1 MLTAEETADLKLYRR
16 AADYLAAAQ
25 IYLKSN
31 PLLDEPLRP
40 EHIKERLLGH
50 WGTVPG
56 INLVYA
62 HLNRLVRHEG
72 VSTLLVT
79 GPGHGA
85 PANMADL
92 FLEGSLEERYPE
104 LSRDRAGIARLVR
117 AFSWPGGFPSHL
129 NPGTPGVIHEGGELG
144 YALAKAFG
152 AALDNPDLLV
162 AVIVGDGEAETGPT
176 ATAWHGTKYLDPETC
191 GAVLPILHDNG
202 YKISSLTISGAMS
215 EDEILTL
222 YRGYG
227 WQPRIVA
234 GDQTTELDRDL
245 AAAIDWAWGE
255 IRGIQR
261 EFREPAQGGK
271 RRERPA
277 WPMIVLRTPK
287 GMGCPKEFRGEPLEG
302 TWRAHQVPIAD
313 PRTAPDALAAVE
325 GWLRSYRPAE
335 LFDAGGRPLA
345 AILAQCPQGD
355 RRLGMSPHANG
366 GLLCRDLD
374 VPPMADYEVALS
386 GRGQDYVGA
395 MGPLGDYLRD
405 TFRRTAESRNFRLV
419 CPDETTSNKLEAV
432 LEATDRAFTWPRQ
445 PQDIHIAPG
454 GRVLEML
461 SEHMCE
467 GWLEGYLLTGRH
479 GIFPCYEAF
488 IAIVEGMMNQHAKF
502 LKQAKE
508 IAWRR
513 PVPSLN
519 YLLTSDGWRQDH
531 NGYSH
536 QGPGFINAVL
546 NKKGSVLRIY
556 LPPDAN
562 TLLSTID
569 HCLKSRG
576 YINLVVATKN
586 EMPQWL
592 SLPEAIDH
600 ARAGAS
606 IWRWASTADGENPDI
621 VLAAAGNTPTLE
633 SLAAAALLAPRPSEP
648 PRAGGQRPRPPGARL
663 AARPSARPE
672 RRRLRRPL
680 PARDRGDL
688 RLPRLPL
695 RGAPAP
701 LLAAVAAPL
710 PRLRLPGGGDDD
722 DALRHD
728 GPERHQPLPA
738 RHRGAAPGAQR
749 RLARRRLDRALRAG
763 ARRPPPLHRGERQ
776 RPGGDPHL
784 EVAGWA
790 RRQLGAGGATPGGC
804 PYGFIPVG
812 AGPRACPAS
821 LRPRPRPER
830 RLELA
835 QVVAP
840 RRRPRGRAGWAGA
853 PRLRHRAL
861 GRG

>member
-1 MLTAEETADLKLYRR
+1 MLTAEEIADLKLYRR

-31 PLLDEPLRP
+31 ALLDEPLRP

-62 HLNRLVRHEG
+62 HLNRLVRNQG
-72 VSTLLVT
+72 VSTLLIT

-92 FLEGSLEERYPE
+92 FLEGSLEEHYPE
-104 LSRDRAGIARLVR
+104 LSRDRAGMARLVR

-176 ATAWHGTKYLDPETC
+176 ATAWHGTKYLDPVTC

-215 EDEILTL
+215 EEEILTL

-261 EFREPAQGGK
+261 EFREPAQSGK

-335 LFDAGGRPLA
+335 LFDAEGRPQP

-405 TFRRTAESRNFRLV
+405 TFSRTAESRNFRLV

-633 SLAAAALLAPRPSEP
+633 ALAAAALLARDIPSLRVRVVNVIDLLVLDS
-648 PRAGGQRPRPPGARL
+648 PRAHPHGMSDDAFAALFPLEREVIFAFHGYPSAARQLLFSRPAPHRFHVFGYQEEGTTTTPFDMTVRNGISRFQLAIEALRRAPSVASL
-663 AARPSARPE
+663 AADLIE
-672 RRRLRRPL
+672 RY
-680 PARDRGDL
+680 
-688 RLPRLPL
+688 
-695 RGAPAP
+695 
-701 LLAAVAAPL
+701 
-710 PRLRLPGGGDDD
+710 
-722 DALRHD
+722 
-728 GPERHQPLPA
+728 E
-738 RHRGAAPGAQR
+738 
-749 RLARRRLDRALRAG
+749 RALADHRRFIEANG
-763 ARRPPPLHRGERQ
+763 NDPEEIRTWKWPQARE
-776 RPGGDPHL
+776 
-784 EVAGWA
+784 EVSG
-790 RRQLGAGGATPGGC
+790 QPQGATPTGS
-804 PYGFIPVG
+804 
-812 AGPRACPAS
+812 R
-821 LRPRPRPER
+821 
-830 RLELA
+830 
-835 QVVAP
+835 
-840 RRRPRGRAGWAGA
+840 
-853 PRLRHRAL
+853 
-861 GRG
+861 

>member
-1 MLTAEETADLKLYRR
+1 MLSAQETADLALYRR
-16 AADYLAAAQ
+16 AADYLGVAQ
-25 IYLKSN
+25 IYLKAN
-31 PLLDEPLRP
+31 ALLEEPLAA
-40 EHIKERLLGH
+40 EHVKERLLGH

-56 INLVYA
+56 INLIYA
-62 HLNRLVRHEG
+62 HLNRLVRNQN
-72 VSTLLVT
+72 VSTLLIT

-85 PANMADL
+85 PANMANL
-92 FLEGSLEERYPE
+92 FLEGSLAERYPE
-104 LSRDRAGIARLVR
+104 LTRDRAGVARLVR
-117 AFSWPGGFPSHL
+117 SFSWPGGFPSHL
-129 NPGTPGVIHEGGELG
+129 NPATPGVIHEGGELG

-176 ATAWHGTKYLDPETC
+176 ATAWHGTKYLDPATC

-215 EDEILTL
+215 DDEILAL

-234 GDQTTELDRDL
+234 HDLDSHETTALDEDF
-245 AAAIDWAWGE
+245 AAALDWAWSE
-255 IRGIQR
+255 IRAIQSA
-261 EFREPAQGGK
+261 FRETPNGGSAAPERPVSE
-271 RRERPA
+271 RRPPERPA
-277 WPMIVLRTPK
+277 WPMLVLRTPK
-287 GMGCPKEFRGEPLEG
+287 GMGCPKEFHGEPLAG
-302 TWRAHQVPIAD
+302 TWRAHQVPITE
-313 PRTAPDALAAVE
+313 PRTDPGALAALA
-325 GWLRSYRPAE
+325 GWLASYRPQE
-335 LFDAGGRPLA
+335 LFDADGRPLP

-355 RRLGMSPHANG
+355 LRLGMNPHANG
-366 GLLCRDLD
+366 GQLCRDLD
-374 VPPMADYEVALS
+374 VPPMEGYATRLS

-405 TFRRTAESRNFRLV
+405 TFVRTAPTRNFRLV

-432 LEATDRAFTWPRQ
+432 FAATDRAFTWPRRA
-445 PQDIHIAPG
+445 QDVHLARG

-508 IAWRR
+508 VAWRH

-562 TLLSTID
+562 TLLSTVD

-576 YINLVVATKN
+576 YINLIVATKN

-592 SLPEAIDH
+592 SLDEAVAH

-606 IWRWASTADGENPDI
+606 IWRWASTAEGENPDV

-633 SLAAAALLAPRPSEP
+633 ALAAAALLRRDVPTLRVRVVNVLDLLVLDT
-648 PRAGGQRPRPPGARL
+648 PRAHPHGMSDDAFAGLFPLDREVIFAFHGYPSAARQLLFSRPAPHRFHVVGYQEEGTTTTPFDMTVRNGISRFQLAIEALRRAPSVASL
-663 AARPSARPE
+663 AADLIE
-672 RRRLRRPL
+672 RY
-680 PARDRGDL
+680 
-688 RLPRLPL
+688 
-695 RGAPAP
+695 
-701 LLAAVAAPL
+701 
-710 PRLRLPGGGDDD
+710 
-722 DALRHD
+722 
-728 GPERHQPLPA
+728 E
-738 RHRGAAPGAQR
+738 
-749 RLARRRLDRALRAG
+749 RALADH
-763 ARRPPPLHRGERQ
+763 RRFIEANGN
-776 RPGGDPHL
+776 DP
-784 EVAGWA
+784 EEIRTW
-790 RRQLGAGGATPGGC
+790 TWPE
-804 PYGFIPVG
+804 
-812 AGPRACPAS
+812 PA
-821 LRPRPRPER
+821 
-830 RLELA
+830 
-835 QVVAP
+835 
-840 RRRPRGRAGWAGA
+840 
-853 PRLRHRAL
+853 
-861 GRG
+861 

>member
-1 MLTAEETADLKLYRR
+1 MLTPQETADLKLYRR

-31 PLLDEPLRP
+31 PLLEEPLAP
-40 EHIKERLLGH
+40 AHIKERLLGH
-50 WGTVPG
+50 WGTTPG

-62 HLNRLVRHEG
+62 HLNRLIRQTG
-72 VSTLLVT
+72 VVALLVT

-85 PANMADL
+85 PANLANL
-92 FLEGSLEERYPE
+92 FLEGSLAERYPE
-104 LSRDRAGIARLVR
+104 ITRDRLGAGRLVR

-162 AVIVGDGEAETGPT
+162 AVIIGDGEAETGPT
-176 ATAWHGTKYLDPETC
+176 ATAWHGTKYLDPKTS

-202 YKISSLTISGAMS
+202 YKISSRTLSGAMS
-215 EDEILTL
+215 DDELLAL

-245 AAAIDWAWGE
+245 AAAVDWAWGE
-255 IRGIQR
+255 IRDVQTS
-261 EFREPAQGGK
+261 FRQPGGTPPA
-271 RRERPA
+271 RPA
-277 WPMIVLRTPK
+277 WPMVVLRTPK
-287 GMGCPKEFRGEPLEG
+287 GMGCPKEFRGEPIEG
-302 TWRAHQVPIAD
+302 TWRAHQVPITD
-313 PRTAPDALAAVE
+313 PRTQEDALAAVE
-325 GWLRSYRPAE
+325 AWLRSYRPQE
-335 LFDAGGRPLA
+335 LFDAGGRPLP
-345 AILAQCPQGD
+345 AILAQCPEGD
-355 RRLGMSPHANG
+355 RRLGMTPHANG

-374 VPPMADYEVALS
+374 LPPLPEHEVPLS
-386 GRGQDYVGA
+386 GRGRDYA
-395 MGPLGDYLRD
+395 SALEALGLYLRE
-405 TFRRTAESRNFRLV
+405 TFARSAARRNFRLV
-419 CPDETTSNKLEAV
+419 CPDETTSNKLTAV
-432 LEATDRAFTWPRQ
+432 FEATDRAFLWPTP
-445 PQDIHIAPG
+445 PQDVHMAPD

-508 IAWRR
+508 VPWRR

-546 NKKGSVLRIY
+546 NKKGSVLRVY

-562 TLLSTID
+562 TLLSTVD
-569 HCLKSRG
+569 HCLRSRG

-592 SLPEAIDH
+592 SLDEAVEH

-606 IWRWASTADGENPDI
+606 IWRWASTDEGRDPDV

-633 SLAAAALLAPRPSEP
+633 TLAAAALLAADIPSLRVRVVNVLDLLILDT
-648 PRAGGQRPRPPGARL
+648 PRAHPHGLGDDAFAQLFPLDREVIFAFHGYPSAVRQLLFSRPQPHRFHVFGYQEEGTTTTPFDMTVRNGISRFQL
-663 AARPSARPE
+663 AIEALRRAPRVASAASELIERYEQALADHRRFIEAYGNDPEEIRNWKWPAATVARPA
-672 RRRLRRPL
+672 
-680 PARDRGDL
+680 
-688 RLPRLPL
+688 
-695 RGAPAP
+695 
-701 LLAAVAAPL
+701 
-710 PRLRLPGGGDDD
+710 GGDKM
-722 DALRHD
+722 
-728 GPERHQPLPA
+728 PEVPA
-738 RHRGAAPGAQR
+738 VP
-749 RLARRRLDRALRAG
+749 
-763 ARRPPPLHRGERQ
+763 
-776 RPGGDPHL
+776 
-784 EVAGWA
+784 
-790 RRQLGAGGATPGGC
+790 AT
-804 PYGFIPVG
+804 
-812 AGPRACPAS
+812 S
-821 LRPRPRPER
+821 LR
-830 RLELA
+830 
-835 QVVAP
+835 
-840 RRRPRGRAGWAGA
+840 
-853 PRLRHRAL
+853 
-861 GRG
+861 